1 MVCEGKKGR
10 CRSTGVTYE
19 VRCKRCGDRYIG
31 ETARNAYTRGM
42 EHRDG
47 IEKRSKE
54 SPFHV
59 HDMERHGGVSEG
71 AAGYE
76 MKVTGVFGGDAT
88 KRQVAEA
95 VHIQHARGELINRQ
109 DEWRQVKLPRI
120 ELSLS

>member
-59 HDMERHGGVSEG
+59 HDMERHGGE
-71 AAGYE
+71 
-76 MKVTGVFGGDAT
+76 
-88 KRQVAEA
+88 
-95 VHIQHARGELINRQ
+95 
-109 DEWRQVKLPRI
+109 
-120 ELSLS
+120 